1 MKKANIYVYNINRMQ
16 IMKKII
22 KLVLLPLVALTPLF
36 YFNNNK
42 KNNEINFNN
51 NQINKSIELKK
62 TLNQKIK
69 NPHKIIQEYLKNIKK
84 EELEKELMQ
93 IQSKYG
99 KLKKEELEKE
109 LMPIQSKYG
118 KLKKEELEKELMQ
131 IQSKYG
137 KICLIVLSLILLLAE
152 VNLLVYSGVCEIIIN
167 FVKNKINNKIDEYK
181 IEKIRAKLPEEYQD
195 IDIILEKDEE
205 QYDSSSS

>member
-42 KNNEINFNN
+42 KNNEINFIN

-69 NPHKIIQEYLKNIKK
+69 NPHKIIQEYLKNI
-84 EELEKELMQ
+84 
-93 IQSKYG
+93 
-99 KLKKEELEKE
+99 
-109 LMPIQSKYG
+109 
-118 KLKKEELEKELMQ
+118 KKEELEKELMQ

>member
-1 MKKANIYVYNINRMQ
+1 MR

-22 KLVLLPLVALTPLF
+22 KLVLLPLVALSPLF
-36 YFNNNK
+36 YFNNNR

-51 NQINKSIELKK
+51 NQINKSIELEK

-93 IQSKYG
+93 IQSEYWKW
-99 KLKKEELEKE
+99 KKEELEK
-109 LMPIQSKYG
+109 Q
-118 KLKKEELEKELMQ
+118 LMQ
-131 IQSKYG
+131 IQGKYG
-137 KICLIVLSLILLLAE
+137 IICLVALSAILLFAE
-152 VNLLVYSGVCEIIIN
+152 AKLLVHSGVLEIIVN
-167 FVKNKINNKIDEYK
+167 FVKNKINNKIDDYK
-181 IEKIRAKLPEEYQD
+181 IERIRAKLPEEYQD

-205 QYDSSSS
+205 QYDSSNS